1 MSVRIEHVIVI
12 HAISFQSRIILVLL
26 YLFVLILGHFAS
38 FRALSY
44 VIKIS
49 EFENRRRG
57 STLNQILWFIQNILI
72 FSLIFSTFLE
82 EILIKIYHFIYI
94 SLEVLLTSTILYVHI
109 SDFIELI

>member
-1 MSVRIEHVIVI
+1 MNAVLVLRNRVRHHIRWRLIGKMSVRIEHVIVI

-57 STLNQILWFIQNILI
+57 STLNQIL
-72 FSLIFSTFLE
+72 
-82 EILIKIYHFIYI
+82 
-94 SLEVLLTSTILYVHI
+94 
-109 SDFIELI
+109 

>member
-1 MSVRIEHVIVI
+1 MNAVLILRNRVRHHIGWRLIGKMGVRIEHVIVI

-57 STLNQILWFIQNILI
+57 STLNQIL
-72 FSLIFSTFLE
+72 
-82 EILIKIYHFIYI
+82 
-94 SLEVLLTSTILYVHI
+94 
-109 SDFIELI
+109 